1 MPVLYLDILDP
12 QVYGILEQAMELE
25 EISGVVFEVVPIS
38 NGSILSYL
46 PLLAFAWLKRESID
60 NDCLLLHSL
69 LKTSIGTSEFWLS
82 RVVGIM
88 KIYGGGEDSRLA
100 EQLLCI
106 DNVRSLTNLLAR
118 SELLEIKALTMTQSN
133 GRVYIGYAEVQGFM
147 SQYLDKDR
155 PWSFRARIP

>member
-1 MPVLYLDILDP
+1 MPILYLDIFDP

-82 RVVGIM
+82 RVLGTM
-88 KIYGGGEDSRLA
+88 KLHGGGEDSRLA

-106 DNVRSLTNLLAR
+106 DNVRFLTDLLAR
-118 SELLEIKALTMTQSN
+118 SELLEIKAWTMTQSN
-133 GRVYIGYAEVQGFM
+133 GRVYIGYGEVQGFM
-147 SQYLDKDR
+147 CQYLDRDR
-155 PWSFRARIP
+155 PWSFRFIAP